1 MSVGQGLQ
9 DIVVSIPQAYR
20 ERAKVHDTLYGE
32 GGHRDVAGIGL
43 EIVDWSTAATTPTVI

>member
-9 DIVVSIPQAYR
+9 DVVVSIPQAYR
-20 ERAKVHDTLYGE
+20 ERAEVHDTLYGE